1 MIRVNRFVHSFVN
14 TIPEQLAPGTL
25 YIALPYKIVTHLC
38 CCGCGREVVTPLS
51 PAQWRITFNG
61 EAVSLYPSVGNWNL
75 PCRSHYILK
84 DGEVLEAN
92 IWTDEQVAYGQARD
106 KRERETY
113 YNSQI
118 PRSTKAPSDVQEA
131 APGWW
136 ARLVRHLLCLKD

>member
-1 MIRVNRFVHSFVN
+1 
-14 TIPEQLAPGTL
+14 
-25 YIALPYKIVTHLC
+25 
-38 CCGCGREVVTPLS
+38 VTPLS